1 MSISELVPFGIYICR
16 PLISLRWLP
25 FISSPQNSKEHLW
38 NEGYAKKRLFL
49 FPTHFRSKGTRP
61 VRSVKHFF
69 TDHDIILGSFSLSCK
84 LLLWVRFPSFWWMS
98 HSNCGILQSVS
109 LRKLH
114 LAVVEGS
121 WSPLPAAYLQAVAN
135 FSYDVSEIQ
144 YLIQYPQ
151 GELPNFFIT
160 PLFWTH
166 VALKSKW
173 KTSGLEADSYLGT
186 SRVILIMNNHW

>member
-1 MSISELVPFGIYICR
+1 MKVMLKNVCFFF
-16 PLISLRWLP
+16 PLTSDPKAQGQSGVW
-25 FISSPQNSKEHLW
+25 S
-38 NEGYAKKRLFL
+38 
-49 FPTHFRSKGTRP
+49 T
-61 VRSVKHFF
+61 
-69 TDHDIILGSFSLSCK
+69 FSLTMILFWAAFPCPASCFSGWDF
-84 LLLWVRFPSFWWMS
+84 LHFGGCLTAIVVSCSQFVWESFTWLWWKGVDP
-98 HSNCGILQSVS
+98 
-109 LRKLH
+109 
-114 LAVVEGS
+114 
-121 WSPLPAAYLQAVAN
+121 PLPAAYLQAVAN